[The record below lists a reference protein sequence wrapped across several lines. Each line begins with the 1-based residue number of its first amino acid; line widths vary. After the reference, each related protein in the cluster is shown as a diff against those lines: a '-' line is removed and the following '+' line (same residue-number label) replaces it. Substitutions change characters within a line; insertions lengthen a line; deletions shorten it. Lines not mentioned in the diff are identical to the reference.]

1 MWRLLA
7 TLFAVA
13 LAASACGGS
22 DSDDDSA
29 STASSAAEET
39 EVTLAASGESL
50 LETVKSR
57 GTVNCGVSGS
67 AVAFSELQADGSMA
81 GFDADYCRVV
91 AAAILGDAN
100 KVNFVS
106 LTAAERFTAVQ
117 TGDVDLLMRNT
128 TWTQSRDSE
137 VGMDF
142 GPTTYYDGQQLL
154 GRAGDGFSGSS
165 PFRLS
170 QAYLQIL

>member
-1 MWRLLA
+1 MRKNIMWRLLA

-39 EVTLAASGESL
+39 EVTLAASGESF

-57 GTVNCGVSGS
+57 GNVNCGVSGS

-81 GFDADYCRVV
+81 GFDADYCRLG
-91 AAAILGDAN
+91 AAAILGEAK

-117 TGDVDLLMRNT
+117 TGDVDLLC
-128 TWTQSRDSE
+128 
-137 VGMDF
+137 
-142 GPTTYYDGQQLL
+142 LL
-154 GRAGDGFSGSS
+154 YTSDAADE
-165 PFRLS
+165 
-170 QAYLQIL
+170 

>member
-1 MWRLLA
+1 M
-7 TLFAVA
+7 
-13 LAASACGGS
+13 
-22 DSDDDSA
+22 
-29 STASSAAEET
+29 
-39 EVTLAASGESL
+39 
-50 LETVKSR
+50 
-57 GTVNCGVSGS
+57 
-67 AVAFSELQADGSMA
+67 AFSELQADGSMA

-142 GPTTYYDGQQLL
+142 GPTTYYDGQQLM
-154 GRAGDGFSGSS
+154 GRESDGSVSYKQVNEFCG
-165 PFRLS
+165 
-170 QAYLQIL
+170 YVI

>member
-7 TLFAVA
+7 TLFAIA

-22 DSDDDSA
+22 DSSDDS
-29 STASSAAEET
+29 SASSSSSDAEET
-39 EVTLAASGESL
+39 ETTVALAASGESL
-50 LETVKSR
+50 LDTIKSR

-142 GPTTYYDGQQLL
+142 CLL
-154 GRAGDGFSGSS
+154 YTSDAADE
-165 PFRLS
+165 
-170 QAYLQIL
+170 

>member
-1 MWRLLA
+1 MRKNIMWRLLA
-7 TLFAVA
+7 TFFAIA

-22 DSDDDSA
+22 DSSSDD
-29 STASSAAEET
+29 STASDAGAAEEET
-39 EVTLAASGESL
+39 EVTLAASGGSL
-50 LETVKSR
+50 LETVIDR
-57 GTVNCGVSGS
+57 GTLNCGVSGS

-142 GPTTYYDGQQLL
+142 GPTTYYDGQ
-154 GRAGDGFSGSS
+154 
-165 PFRLS
+165 
-170 QAYLQIL
+170 